1 MEQVRYLKED
11 YIGLASRVKY
21 GSKGDKVKF
30 ISQSSNMVL
39 VENDSEKFY
48 VREEMLSVEPIG
60 KDDKPGNEVKQTVIK
75 QISKPVHK
83 KKQVVV
89 QDNQQKLF

>member
-1 MEQVRYLKED
+1 MDNVRYLKED
-11 YIGLASRVKY
+11 YIGPASKVKY

-39 VENDSEKFY
+39 VENDKEKFY
-48 VREEMLSVEPIG
+48 VREEMVSVEPIG
-60 KDDKPGNEVKQTVIK
+60 KDDNHGSEVKQTVIK
-75 QISKPVHK
+75 QILKPVHK
-83 KKQVVV
+83 KRQIAV